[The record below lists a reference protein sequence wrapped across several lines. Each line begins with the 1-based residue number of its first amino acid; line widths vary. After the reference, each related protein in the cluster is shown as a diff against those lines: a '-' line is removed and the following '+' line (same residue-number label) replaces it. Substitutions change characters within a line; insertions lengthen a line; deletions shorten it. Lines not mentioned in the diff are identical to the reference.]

1 MQMLGARGTGAPRRG
16 QMWGGRRAGAA
27 VCVAAAAVTPGTP
40 KAGQATGP
48 RGAGSGR
55 RALLAGPEQAGLT
68 LPTPPPS
75 SRPRLPT
82 AMPTGPGGR
91 GRPGGEHE
99 MRPATAEAR
108 SGPAPDLS
116 PLSPDARAGRGRC
129 QGGLWVAPCGWA
141 GAAGQ
146 RGRGG
151 AGPGSPEGRRRP
163 GAGRSGAGGRA
174 GVAGY
179 LRSGTGSL
187 SEHKSVL
194 SPNNTRWPTRRHAG
208 HVTARSPRPAGA
220 PPPARPGP
228 APSPAPPPCPPAPP
242 ASHGILR
249 CRRLPPLSPPDTPL
263 PGPRMSGWRGRGGGR
278 AQAPAGPRVRPP
290 AGASCPSLRAAGSV
304 SSVGPGPSSPCGSP
318 SSGPHPEP
326 ARSSESSAPF
336 DQLAFQTRT
345 FGPRCSSSENFL
357 PACHPRG
364 DGEAAQAEI
373 QSSFSA
379 Y

>member
-141 GAAGQ
+141 GAAGA
-146 RGRGG
+146 RGRGPGQPGGPAEAGRGAERGRGPSRSRGLPAVRDRESLRTQVSPQPQQHKMADTSPRRSRDGALAPPRRGPAPGAARPRPQPRPASLPVGPASLPRHPSLPPPPAPLPPRHAPARAPDVGLAG
-151 AGPGSPEGRRRP
+151 AGRRP
-163 GAGRSGAGGRA
+163 GAG
-174 GVAGY
+174 
-179 LRSGTGSL
+179 
-187 SEHKSVL
+187 
-194 SPNNTRWPTRRHAG
+194 PC
-208 HVTARSPRPAGA
+208 RSPG
-220 PPPARPGP
+220 PPARRGFLPVLAGGGLGVQRWARAKQP
-228 APSPAPPPCPPAPP
+228 VWLTVLGAPS
-242 ASHGILR
+242 R
-249 CRRLPPLSPPDTPL
+249 
-263 PGPRMSGWRGRGGGR
+263 
-278 AQAPAGPRVRPP
+278 
-290 AGASCPSLRAAGSV
+290 
-304 SSVGPGPSSPCGSP
+304 
-318 SSGPHPEP
+318 
-326 ARSSESSAPF
+326 ARSQFRKFCPV
-336 DQLAFQTRT
+336 
-345 FGPRCSSSENFL
+345 
-357 PACHPRG
+357 
-364 DGEAAQAEI
+364 
-373 QSSFSA
+373 
-379 Y
+379 